1 LEPGPG
7 HSLNKTHTS
16 LPPQALLDAMEA
28 GDVEAFTNVVV
39 DFDKMTKLDSWK
51 TTILLRMKKS
61 IGEESIT

>member
-1 LEPGPG
+1 
-7 HSLNKTHTS
+7 
-16 LPPQALLDAMEA
+16 MEA